1 MGTFSSVIEFTGRTG
16 NLVGAKG
23 QDGKVIIRKHQP
35 HVRNANREEQMAVR
49 AKMALAGSLS
59 KLIKADIIY
68 GMTGN
73 GNRGRRQRW
82 MHEIMKRM
90 TTTSAN
96 GTIQAVLAPSDLILS
111 EGGFSAGVTIGAV
124 TIADGSI
131 KTSAT
136 FPDSIDRVVF
146 VALYADSRSGGFLAA
161 QSTVISESGEVTIPI
176 PDDEFHV
183 VNLYAIPIK
192 ISSQFSGVNYTS
204 EVAALGEEASSYSS
218 EAKSYNAGRYE
229 WMRSEYVGSYSAE
242 VFRWAS
248 RVIAAGL
255 VMDRIKSEE

>member
-1 MGTFSSVIEFTGRTG
+1 MGKISSIIEFTGRTG

-23 QDGKVIIRKHQP
+23 QNGRYILRAHQP
-35 HVRNANREEQMAVR
+35 QVKNANSPAQMETR

-59 KLIKADIIY
+59 KLIKSDIIY
-68 GMTGN
+68 GMSGS

-90 TTTSAN
+90 TTTSSN
-96 GTIQAVLAPSDLILS
+96 GTIKAVLAPSDLILS
-111 EGGFSAGVTIGAV
+111 EGGFSTGVTIGAV
-124 TIADGSI
+124 TIEESCI
-131 KTSAT
+131 KTTTT

-161 QSTVISESGEVTIPI
+161 QSTVVSESGEVTIPF
-176 PDDEFHV
+176 PDEEFHV

-192 ISSQFSGVNYTS
+192 ISSQFSGVSYTS
-204 EVAALGEEASSYSS
+204 EVAALGEETSSYSS

-229 WMRSEYVGSYSAE
+229 WMRSEYVGSFSA
-242 VFRWAS
+242 
-248 RVIAAGL
+248 
-255 VMDRIKSEE
+255 

>member
-1 MGTFSSVIEFTGRTG
+1 MGKISSIIEFTGRTG

-23 QDGKVIIRKHQP
+23 QNGRYILRAHQP
-35 HVRNANREEQMAVR
+35 QVKNANSPAQMETR

-59 KLIKADIIY
+59 KLIKSDIIY
-68 GMTGN
+68 GMSGS

-90 TTTSAN
+90 TTTSTN

-111 EGGFSAGVTIGAV
+111 EGGFSTGVTIGAV
-124 TIADGSI
+124 TIEESCI
-131 KTSAT
+131 KTTTT
-136 FPDSIDRVVF
+136 FPDSIDRVLF

-161 QSTVISESGEVTIPI
+161 QSTVVSESGEVTIPF
-176 PDDEFHV
+176 PDEEFHV

-192 ISSQFSGVNYTS
+192 ISSQFSGVSYTS

-229 WMRSEYVGSYSAE
+229 WMRSEYVGSFSA
-242 VFRWAS
+242 
-248 RVIAAGL
+248 
-255 VMDRIKSEE
+255 

>member
-35 HVRNANREEQMAVR
+35 HVRNANSEEQMAVR

-68 GMTGN
+68 GMSGS

-90 TTTSAN
+90 TTTSTN
-96 GTIQAVLAPSDLILS
+96 GTIQVVLAPSDLILS

-124 TIADGSI
+124 TIAEGNI
-131 KTSAT
+131 KTSPT

-161 QSTVISESGEVTIPI
+161 QSTVVSESGEVTIPF
-176 PDDEFHV
+176 PDEEFHV

-192 ISSQFSGVNYTS
+192 ISSQFSGVSYTG
-204 EVAALGEEASSYSS
+204 EVAALGEETSSYSS

-229 WMRSEYVGSYSAE
+229 WMRSEYVGSFSA
-242 VFRWAS
+242 
-248 RVIAAGL
+248 
-255 VMDRIKSEE
+255 